1 MTYFERFLNRTTAWR
16 KVAVALCSGSIL
28 LLSSCSQLSPW
39 YKVARVEGRIRASSL
54 IFDNGWLMP
63 EDCEIHGVCGSVL
76 FGRPDWK
83 EVVVTLECR
92 CEKEGVSRYG
102 QLVRNAYL
110 VDRETFAVRPGGEE
124 RRKPEYRLPRGS
136 GARDLL
142 RYAKR
147 DADGVEARGTR
158 IQFRGKYGQYPGLA
172 QSDSGNRLA
181 ALSYDAFGRETYGL
195 FPDPSHLI
203 GYAHMGTFYV
213 SVYDVG
219 LRKELGSMTLKYRGL
234 PPDSF
239 GMDFYGE
246 SLLFTFPY
254 DRQHGIVILLPQ

>member
-1 MTYFERFLNRTTAWR
+1 MNCFERFLNRTTAR
-16 KVAVALCSGSIL
+16 QKGALALCLGSV
-28 LLSSCSQLSPW
+28 LLSLSCSQLSPS
-39 YKVARVEGRIRASSL
+39 YKVTHVEGRIRAAAI
-54 IFDNGWLMP
+54 IFDNGWIMP

-110 VDRETFAVRPGGEE
+110 VDRDTFAVRPGGEDL
-124 RRKPEYRLPRGS
+124 RKEEYQLPRGG
-136 GARDLL
+136 GASDLL

-147 DADGVEARGTR
+147 DADGLVARGTHIR
-158 IQFRGKYGQYPGLA
+158 FQGKYGQYPGLT

-203 GYAHMGTFYV
+203 GYAHKGTFYI
-213 SVYDVG
+213 SVHDVG
-219 LRKELGSMTLKYRGL
+219 IRQELGSMTLKYQGL

-246 SLLFTFPY
+246 NLLFTFPY
-254 DRQHGIVILLPQ
+254 DRRHGIVISLPQ